1 MKLPVFKL
9 NKKEIAKLPK
19 ADALCLHAYI
29 EALKSIKE
37 YEKKIKSIKDTDHL
51 TYKIFTLV
59 KETHE
64 AYANVL
70 LNILAELPTIKDHY
84 KKS

>member
-1 MKLPVFKL
+1 MLPVFKL

-29 EALKSIKE
+29 ESLNSIKE
-37 YEKKIKSIKDTDHL
+37 YQEKIDTIKKTDHL
-51 TYKIFTLV
+51 SYKIFSLV

-64 AYANVL
+64 SYANIL